1 MHLDVGCFGALG
13 AVGQQW
19 DTHGMD
25 ASGDLLSPPTWAGDV
40 VGSLL
45 DQYGPRGDKS
55 RCYDVAVLMEMVVQ
69 SQAASALPSSWLSQ
83 LFFGSCMAMPV
94 SGPSL
99 QLSSTTSM
107 HGCGLAE
114 KCSDACV
121 CERCLATPYGTVRLT

>member
-45 DQYGPRGDKS
+45 DHYDPRGDKS
-55 RCYDVAVLMEMVVQ
+55 RYYVVAVLMEMVVQ
-69 SQAASALPSSWLSQ
+69 RQAASAFPSSWLSQ
-83 LFFGSCMAMPV
+83 LFFGGCMA
-94 SGPSL
+94 
-99 QLSSTTSM
+99 
-107 HGCGLAE
+107 C
-114 KCSDACV
+114 
-121 CERCLATPYGTVRLT
+121 RCAPPRYN